1 MESAAQT
8 CARLIAALEDL
19 AGQEAAALQTRDFAT
34 AIEIQDRAAPLVAH
48 LAAHARDLTDPAQQ
62 ARLRAVQEKRDR
74 TGEWLAEQIERA
86 RAELARTSAA
96 RRRVAQ
102 IAPVYGRSPAGAASG
117 HLSAVG

>member
-8 CARLIAALEDL
+8 CARLISALEDL
-19 AGQEAAALQTRDFAT
+19 AGQEAAALQARDFAA
-34 AIEIQDRAAPLVAH
+34 AIEIQDRAAPLVDH
-48 LAAHARDLTDPAQQ
+48 LARHARDISDPAQQ
-62 ARLRAVQEKRDR
+62 ARLRAVQAKRDR

-86 RAELARTSAA
+86 REELAQTSAA

-102 IAPVYGRSPAGAASG
+102 IAPVYGRSPAAASFA